1 MIEVE
6 LERVAHG
13 GVVVGRFNGKVMF
26 ITGGLPG
33 ERVVVEITEKG
44 NRFDRGR
51 VVRVLDASPGRV
63 EPPCP
68 VAGECGGCDWQHAT
82 PELQLDLKTTVV
94 AEQLSRLAGVTWT
107 GRVEAV
113 QPTVN
118 WRTRMRYSV
127 SNGRVGLRGRRS
139 HEVVPLPET
148 GCLAAAP
155 GPSPVQLNDLAEG
168 AESLN
173 VVHAANGISVLADG
187 KLLSG
192 SPRVCEQVGKFSF
205 QVSASGFWQVHPGAA
220 ETLLD
225 AVLEGLRPRPGDL
238 ALDLYCGSGLFAAGL
253 EQAGAEVFGVELDRE
268 AVANARINVPRG
280 RFLALSLAKALR
292 RLPPGVDLVVLD
304 PPRRG
309 AGAAVVAR
317 VVDLTPRAIAYV
329 ACDPASLARDLAGFA
344 VRGYETDWIRAFD
357 LFPMTHHVEC
367 VAILRPSTRT

>member
-13 GVVVGRFNGKVMF
+13 GVVVGRFDGKVIF
-26 ITGGLPG
+26 VTGGLPG
-33 ERVVVEITEKG
+33 ERVLVEITEKG

-51 VVRVLDASPGRV
+51 VIRVLKASPGRV

-68 VAGECGGCDWQHAT
+68 IAEQCGGCDWQHAS
-82 PELQLDLKTTVV
+82 PELQLDLKTAVV
-94 AEQLSRLAGVTWT
+94 AEQLSRLAGITWT

-118 WRTRMRYSV
+118 WRTRMRYAV
-127 SNGRVGLRGRRS
+127 SDGRVGLRGRRS
-139 HEVVPLPET
+139 HEVVPLPEA

-155 GPSPVQLNDLAEG
+155 GPLPAQLNELTEG
-168 AESLN
+168 VESLS
-173 VVHAANGISVLADG
+173 VVRAANTVSVLADG
-187 KLLSG
+187 KLLIG
-192 SPRVCEQVGKFSF
+192 PPRVREKAGKFSF
-205 QVSASGFWQVHPGAA
+205 QVAASGFWQVHPRAA

-225 AVLEGLRPRPGDL
+225 AVMEGLRPRPGDL

-253 EQAGAEVFGVELDRE
+253 DHAGAEVFGVELDRE
-268 AVANARINVPRG
+268 AAANARVNVPRG
-280 RFLALSLAKALR
+280 RFLALLLTKALR

-317 VVDLTPRAIAYV
+317 VADLAPRAVAYV
-329 ACDPASLARDLAGFA
+329 ACDPASLARDLADFA
-344 VRGYETDWIRAFD
+344 VRGYVTDRIRAFD

-367 VAILRPSTRT
+367 VAILKPATRT